1 MSTVAE
7 TKTTKKKKGRP
18 KIPDYL
24 VYEILDNKKIY
35 YKDYKKVLSGE
46 LPLEAV
52 MGSSDLHAWILDLI
66 LRLLHQNLNQKKF
79 KILAGEVGY
88 FYTPSR
94 SKRWFNLDIAIVS
107 RERLKKPQG
116 TYLKV
121 PPEVVIEIDTKAD
134 LSDIGDQ
141 YYIKKTDRLLK
152 SGVKKVIWIFT
163 DVKKIQIAE
172 NNKPWLTVDYD
183 YQFEIIDGIN
193 LNLDELLKE
202 EDEE

>member
-1 MSTVAE
+1 MSTVAK
-7 TKTTKKKKGRP
+7 TKTAKKKKGRP

-35 YKDYKKVLSGE
+35 YRDYKKVLSGE

-52 MGSSDLHAWILDLI
+52 MGSSDLQAWLIFLISSFLSKNLDLKKYMV
-66 LRLLHQNLNQKKF
+66 LLN
-79 KILAGEVGY
+79 EVGY
-88 FYTPSR
+88 FYTKSR
-94 SKRWFNLDIAIVS
+94 SKKWFNLDIAIVS
-107 RERLKKPQG
+107 REKLKKPQG
-116 TYLKV
+116 TYLKI

-193 LNLDELLKE
+193 LNLDKLLKE
-202 EDEE
+202 DES

>member
-1 MSTVAE
+1 
-7 TKTTKKKKGRP
+7 
-18 KIPDYL
+18 
-24 VYEILDNKKIY
+24 
-35 YKDYKKVLSGE
+35 
-46 LPLEAV
+46 
-52 MGSSDLHAWILDLI
+52 
-66 LRLLHQNLNQKKF
+66 
-79 KILAGEVGY
+79 
-88 FYTPSR
+88 
-94 SKRWFNLDIAIVS
+94 LDIAIVS
-107 RERLKKPQG
+107 REKLKKPQG
-116 TYLKV
+116 TYLKI

-193 LNLDELLKE
+193 LNLDKLLKE
-202 EDEE
+202 DES